1 MQFFC
6 YTSAM
11 TERVTINSRGVITIP
26 AKLREAFGLKANDE
40 LILEA
45 VDQGLLLRPSVSVPL
60 EFYSEER
67 IAEFTSDEQSLGK
80 LLAEEA

>member
-1 MQFFC
+1 
-6 YTSAM
+6 M

-26 AKLREAFGLKANDE
+26 SKMRAAFGLKADDE

-60 EFYSEER
+60 EFYSESR
-67 IAEFTSDEQSLGK
+67 IAEFSEEDEAVGKLLSDEQ
-80 LLAEEA
+80 